1 MQDSI
6 NITFNGHARIA
17 KVGMTV
23 AQLLQEAEVKARFVV
38 VELNGEIVPR
48 DLRDS
53 SVLKEG
59 DILEVVT
66 LVGGG

>member
-6 NITFNGHARIA
+6 NITFNGHARTSR
-17 KVGMTV
+17 VGMTV
-23 AQLLQEAEVKARFVV
+23 AQLLQEAQINARFVV

>member
-1 MQDSI
+1 MEESI
-6 NITFNGHARIA
+6 NITFNGHARTS

-23 AQLLQEAEVKARFVV
+23 AQLLQEAQIKARFVV

-48 DLRDS
+48 DLRES
-53 SVLKEG
+53 CTLKDG
-59 DILEVVT
+59 DVLEVVT